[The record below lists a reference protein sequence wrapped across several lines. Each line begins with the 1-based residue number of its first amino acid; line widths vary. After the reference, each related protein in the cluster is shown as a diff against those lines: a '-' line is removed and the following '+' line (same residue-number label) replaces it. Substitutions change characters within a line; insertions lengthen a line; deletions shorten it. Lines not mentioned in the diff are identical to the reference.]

1 MQHCGHN
8 YSSHANLLLNWVG
21 TDQPHNQRAKLDP
34 SFRPTWLESGWTDDT
49 VIDYQFNSGG
59 FRTEEFDQSRRILIL
74 GSSPTVGVGL
84 HRSQTWPE
92 LLSKKINRPVW
103 NLATG
108 TGCSDTMYRVLKNYL
123 PQLNVSMVI
132 ELGGEKDA
140 FEMYYQNQWQVIN
153 SPTDIFDSALDGA
166 KDAWYSDLE
175 NLKINQEKNT
185 AAMKWICHENRV
197 PYYKFSLSE
206 IRIKNYD
213 MIGQSDC
220 SRCGHHA
227 GPKFHTAAADYIADH
242 INL

>member
-1 MQHCGHN
+1 MQHCYHN
-8 YSSHANLLLNWVG
+8 YSSYANQTLNWIG
-21 TDQPHNQRAKLDP
+21 TDQLHNQRAKLDP
-34 SFRPTWLESGWTDDT
+34 SFKPTWLASGWTEDT
-49 VIDYQFNSGG
+49 IIEYQFNSGG
-59 FRTEEFDQSRRILIL
+59 FRTEEFDQSRRIMIL

-84 HRSQTWPE
+84 HRSQTWPK
-92 LLSKKINRPVW
+92 LLSKKINQPVW

-108 TGCSDTMYRVLKNYL
+108 TGCSDTMYRVCKNYIS
-123 PQLNVSMVI
+123 QLNISMVI
-132 ELGGEKDA
+132 EVGGEKDA
-140 FEMYYQNQWQVIN
+140 FEIYFQNRWQIIN
-153 SPTDIFDSALDGA
+153 SSEY
-166 KDAWYSDLE
+166 DAISSLKSLVHSWYADTE

-185 AAMKWICHENRV
+185 AAMKWICHENQV

-206 IRIKNYD
+206 ICIKNYD

>member
-8 YSSHANLLLNWVG
+8 YSSHANLSINWVG

-34 SFRPTWLESGWTDDT
+34 SFRPAWLESGWTDDT
-49 VIDYQFNSGG
+49 IIEYQFNSGG
-59 FRTEEFDQSRRILIL
+59 FRTNEFDQSERIMIL

-84 HRSQTWPE
+84 HRSQTWSE
-92 LLSKKINRPVW
+92 LLSKKLNRPVW

-123 PQLNVSMVI
+123 PQLNVTMVI

-140 FEMYYQNQWQVIN
+140 FEMYYQNRWQVVN

-166 KDAWYSDLE
+166 KDVWYSDLE

-185 AAMKWICHENRV
+185 AAMQWVCNQHHVR
-197 PYYKFSLSE
+197 YYKFSLRE
-206 IRIKNYD
+206 IRIKKQD
-213 MIGQSDC
+213 FIGTNDW

-227 GPKFHTAAADYIADH
+227 GPRFHTAAADYIADC